1 MLNKPEPDIKNIYLI
16 VDNLRIGGIQRL
28 LLDEYY
34 QFCEWGF
41 LPKIICLSLPIN
53 EDHILNIDDG
63 FTLLENIKIEF
74 LPPNKVYQIR
84 YFTKNIMRNR
94 KPGVFISHSTSG
106 AFVVKVSSIIT
117 LKKITLLLFIHQL
130 LSLSSKS
137 QTIKRVVYSLFATKI
152 LFSSKQ
158 FLLDWNKVIRN
169 SNILRLLPIKPQ
181 EFVRMGVYLPRLC
194 WHGWTKKQVCKENT
208 PNLIFLSRPTRW
220 KGFEKFLQI
229 SSSFTS
235 TKICMLIFKPSLN
248 NVNESNKFFNRKE
261 HCHTLLDSGVTSVA
275 INAKSVHI
283 YPTDYGPKV
292 QFPQSI
298 GMNVLEMI
306 TQCIPSVISL
316 ENFESWPE
324 FKNSVLVR
332 PVDWDN
338 PNSVLNEIL
347 TSMELSESVKQ
358 LEFERLSSVI
368 SISNHCSIIIQ
379 YSGLVTGENK
389 NDF

>member
-1 MLNKPEPDIKNIYLI
+1 
-16 VDNLRIGGIQRL
+16 
-28 LLDEYY
+28 
-34 QFCEWGF
+34 
-41 LPKIICLSLPIN
+41 
-53 EDHILNIDDG
+53 
-63 FTLLENIKIEF
+63 
-74 LPPNKVYQIR
+74 
-84 YFTKNIMRNR
+84 MRNR

-137 QTIKRVVYSLFATKI
+137 QAIKRVIYSLFATKI

-194 WHGWTKKQVCKENT
+194 WNGWTKKQVCKENT

-248 NVNESNKFFNRKE
+248 NVNESN
-261 HCHTLLDSGVTSVA
+261 
-275 INAKSVHI
+275 
-283 YPTDYGPKV
+283 
-292 QFPQSI
+292 
-298 GMNVLEMI
+298 
-306 TQCIPSVISL
+306 
-316 ENFESWPE
+316 FESF
-324 FKNSVLVR
+324 FKK
-332 PVDWDN
+332 
-338 PNSVLNEIL
+338 
-347 TSMELSESVKQ
+347 LSEENDKFIFTSDNLIDSSDIDGFPISKINSFSDTSIDMVVSN
-358 LEFERLSSVI
+358 LFFGGPIHIITDINFMYYNLLSETL
-368 SISNHCSIIIQ
+368 NQ
-379 YSGLVTGENK
+379 GLMGSDK
-389 NDF
+389 